1 MGRASARTDPR
12 ARNIA
17 NMTNDHR
24 HDQSGPDHERDHGDE
39 TRVVERQTYVE
50 RERPVATG
58 YVPPAQP
65 VGGQVNVNSQPAST
79 TYVEPSTSQGPLYW
93 ARRVITLLFTI
104 LAVMLGLRII
114 LFLLAANQQNQI
126 VDFVYGVT
134 EPFVAPF
141 RGVFSFDQVTPGG
154 GNVFDI
160 AALVAGIGWLLIYLL
175 LMAILSLA
183 DRDRR

>member
-1 MGRASARTDPR
+1 
-12 ARNIA
+12 
-17 NMTNDHR
+17 MTHDSR
-24 HDQSGPDHERDHGDE
+24 HDDPNDPGHDHDHADE

-65 VGGQVNVNSQPAST
+65 VGGQVNVSSAPAT
-79 TYVEPSTSQGPLYW
+79 PAYAEPARGPMYW
-93 ARRVITLLFTI
+93 ARRVLTLLFSI
-104 LAVMLGLRII
+104 LTVLLAIRVI
-114 LFLLAANQQNQI
+114 LFLLVANQSNQI

-141 RGVFSFDQVTPGG
+141 RGIFAFDNVQPGG
-154 GNVFDI
+154 GSVFDI
-160 AALVAGIGWLLIYLL
+160 AAVVAFIGWLLIYLL

-183 DRDRR
+183 DRDATRAA

>member
-65 VGGQVNVNSQPAST
+65 VGGQVNVNAQPTST
-79 TYVEPSTSQGPLYW
+79 AYVEPNTQGPLYW

-160 AALVAGIGWLLIYLL
+160 AALVAGVGWLLIYLL

>member
-1 MGRASARTDPR
+1 
-12 ARNIA
+12 
-17 NMTNDHR
+17 MTHDHR
-24 HDQSGPDHERDHGDE
+24 NDDPNDPGHDHDHTDE

-65 VGGQVNVNSQPAST
+65 VGGAVNVNSAPAT
-79 TYVEPSTSQGPLYW
+79 PAYVEPARGPMYW
-93 ARRVITLLFTI
+93 ARRVLTLLFSI
-104 LAVMLGLRII
+104 LTVLLAIRVI
-114 LFLLAANQQNQI
+114 LFLLVANQSNQI

-141 RGVFSFDQVTPGG
+141 RGIFAFDNVQPGG
-154 GNVFDI
+154 GIVFDI
-160 AALVAGIGWLLIYLL
+160 AAVVAFVGWLLIYLL

-183 DRDRR
+183 DRDTTRTV

>member
-1 MGRASARTDPR
+1 
-12 ARNIA
+12 
-17 NMTNDHR
+17 MTHDHR
-24 HDQSGPDHERDHGDE
+24 HDDPNDPGHDHDHSDE

-65 VGGQVNVNSQPAST
+65 VGGPVNVNAAST
-79 TYVEPSTSQGPLYW
+79 APTYAEPARGPMYW
-93 ARRVITLLFTI
+93 ARRVLTLLFSI
-104 LAVMLGLRII
+104 LTVLLAIRVI
-114 LFLLAANQQNQI
+114 LFLLVANQSNQI

-141 RGVFSFDQVTPGG
+141 RGIFAFDNVQPGG
-154 GNVFDI
+154 GIVFDI
-160 AALVAGIGWLLIYLL
+160 AAVVAFIGWLLIYLL

-183 DRDRR
+183 DRDTTRTV

>member
-1 MGRASARTDPR
+1 
-12 ARNIA
+12 
-17 NMTNDHR
+17 MTNDHR
-24 HDQSGPDHERDHGDE
+24 HDDPNDPGHDHDHSDE

-65 VGGQVNVNSQPAST
+65 VAAQPVGSQVNVNADGTPR
-79 TYVEPSTSQGPLYW
+79 YVEPARGPMYW
-93 ARRVITLLFTI
+93 ARRVLTLLFSI
-104 LAVMLGLRII
+104 LTVLLAIRVI
-114 LFLLAANQQNQI
+114 LFLLVANQQNQI

-141 RGVFSFDQVTPGG
+141 RGIFAFDNVQPGG
-154 GNVFDI
+154 GIVFDI
-160 AALVAGIGWLLIYLL
+160 AAVVAFVGWLLIYLL

-183 DRDRR
+183 DRDRSA

>member
-1 MGRASARTDPR
+1 
-12 ARNIA
+12 
-17 NMTNDHR
+17 MTHDHR
-24 HDQSGPDHERDHGDE
+24 HDDPDHQDHDHEHSDE

-65 VGGQVNVNSQPAST
+65 AGGQVNVSADRT
-79 TYVEPSTSQGPLYW
+79 RYADPSRSPMYW
-93 ARRVITLLFTI
+93 ARRVLSLLGSI
-104 LAVMLGLRII
+104 LAVLLGIRVI
-114 LFLLAANQQNQI
+114 LLLLVANQTNEI

-141 RGVFSFDQVTPGG
+141 RGIFAFDRVEPGG
-154 GNVFDI
+154 GSVFDI
-160 AALVAGIGWLLIYLL
+160 AAVVAFVGWLLIYLL

-183 DRDRR
+183 DRDRTV